1 MIAAALG
8 WIGTMGTF
16 AAYILLWRGKLG
28 SDSLTYALMNTV
40 GGIMGGT
47 ASAFYGAW
55 PSVAS
60 NIVWAAVGV
69 QSISVEVRRR
79 VRSRRSR
86 ATNAFEA
93 LYEPLSD
100 CLV

>member
-28 SDSLTYALMNTV
+28 SDSLTYALMNTL
-40 GGIMGGT
+40 GGIMGGC

-69 QSISVEVRRR
+69 HSIVIEVRRR
-79 VRSRRSR
+79 IRSRRSR
-86 ATNAFEA
+86 ATNALEA
-93 LYEPLSD
+93 LYEPVD
-100 CLV
+100 CLA

>member
-8 WIGTMGTF
+8 WVGTMGTF

-40 GGIMGGT
+40 GGFLGGA
-47 ASAFYGAW
+47 ASAYYGAW

-60 NIVWAAVGV
+60 NFVWAAVGL
-69 QSISVEVRRR
+69 QSIVVEVRRR
-79 VRSRRSR
+79 IRSRRSR
-86 ATNAFEA
+86 ATTAMQA
-93 LYEPLSD
+93 LYEPID